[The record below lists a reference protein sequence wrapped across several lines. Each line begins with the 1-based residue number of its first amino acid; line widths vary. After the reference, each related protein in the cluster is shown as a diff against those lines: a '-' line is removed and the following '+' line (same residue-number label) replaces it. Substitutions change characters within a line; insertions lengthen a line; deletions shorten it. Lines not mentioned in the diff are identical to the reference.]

1 METLYLRP
9 TSMALEPQLSDEPDP
24 DEAGGAADPG
34 GPIELDIC
42 ADSPLRIESTADGG
56 LRITCWRLDGRSR
69 MVTMLLRFTPAAAA
83 NLIGGLY
90 RAVQAGAVNVDEQDP
105 PPH

>member
-1 METLYLRP
+1 MTTWPWIAIAPERRL
-9 TSMALEPQLSDEPDP
+9 MSDGSAPAEDGAPAASP
-24 DEAGGAADPG
+24 EA
-34 GPIELDIC
+34 IELDIC

-56 LRITCWRLDGRSR
+56 LHITCFRLDGGRR
-69 MVTMLLRFTPAAAA
+69 MLAMRLRFTPAAAA

-90 RAVQAGAVNVDEQDP
+90 RAVQAGAVSADEDDP

>member
-1 METLYLRP
+1 MTAWPWFVIAPERLLC
-9 TSMALEPQLSDEPDP
+9 DESSPA
-24 DEAGGAADPG
+24 EKGAAGAPADA
-34 GPIELDIC
+34 IELDIC
-42 ADSPLRIESTADGG
+42 ADSPVRIESTPDGG
-56 LRITCWRLDGRSR
+56 LNITCYRLEERSR

-90 RAVQAGAVNVDEQDP
+90 RAVQSGAVSADEEES